1 MGGVLDHLYTPP
13 PGEKTPQA
21 QREFEEQPAPP
32 WGTPGLLRGWEQGPE
47 LPEGGSRVWALDA
60 DLPSRHSTPKAWELA
75 GHPGW

>member
-1 MGGVLDHLYTPP
+1 MDHLYTPP

-21 QREFEEQPAPP
+21 QREFEDQQPAPP
-32 WGTPGLLRGWEQGPE
+32 WGTPGLLRGWEQGPGVR
-47 LPEGGSRVWALDA
+47 EGGSRVWALDA